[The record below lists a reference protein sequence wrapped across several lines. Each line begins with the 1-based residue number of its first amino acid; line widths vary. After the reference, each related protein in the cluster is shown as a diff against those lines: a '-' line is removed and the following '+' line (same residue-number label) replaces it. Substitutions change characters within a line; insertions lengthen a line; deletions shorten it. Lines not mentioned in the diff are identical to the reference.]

1 VIKNY
6 VEPGMARWWLRW
18 WLDTRGP
25 LAGVVLP
32 AALAWLAYQVD
43 ARLVPLG
50 LAVGLGVGLLW
61 TASRAA
67 AYALLGLALLLVLG
81 VGLLRALLDPLL
93 GLVAGLFLFAPVLL
107 LVALLMGRRKVPQ
120 PAYHAHW
127 ATAEETRD
135 MVVGGRD
142 GHPPGDGVLLGVNHG
157 RAIGVRPGFEGRR
170 EMGHVLVCGP
180 NRSGKSLH
188 LITNLML
195 WQDSAITLDIKGELY
210 RLTAAKRKEMGN
222 RVLVLD
228 PSGRG
233 DRYDPFAELSYS
245 DEALMTAANIVMETE
260 KERQP
265 IFAQRAAAGVVAAAL
280 AAAVEGVPTLPY
292 LRAITR
298 EGPMAFVRA
307 LARIDDAGVREK
319 LIEFLGGAPEDMSPR
334 DFREDRFLAST
345 WSTMVP
351 RLSPLLSQGVL
362 KMTGGSD
369 FRAADLVERP
379 TSLYLMFRESELGST
394 RKVFQLVLL
403 SLVTGLIRRG
413 DLDPDEEGVPML
425 LALDEAGRTPIPRL
439 DDLVST
445 ISGRGMSAL
454 VYVQDL
460 SQLESAY
467 GRQQAQTIR
476 GNCHTQVYY
485 RPTEHDTAER
495 VSRMTGKKSV
505 QDIRVSSGGQHSEGL
520 RERELITPDEVR
532 QIPQDRII
540 AFTGKKQPI
549 YAQRLEWFNLLP
561 GASEFV
567 KDNPLPEPP
576 ELPLPEVATT
586 NGAGNGGSAAHA
598 DGGAKRRPRR
608 TAEDPAPAGSEDG
621 EERRRRGA
629 RPERE
634 GGYVEPDV

>member
-1 VIKNY
+1 
-6 VEPGMARWWLRW
+6 M
-18 WLDTRGP
+18 
-25 LAGVVLP
+25 
-32 AALAWLAYQVD
+32 LAWLAYQID
-43 ARLVPLG
+43 ARLIPLG

-61 TASRAA
+61 TTSRAA

-81 VGLLRALLDPLL
+81 VGLLHGLLDPIL
-93 GLVAGLFLFAPVLL
+93 GLVAGLFLFSPVLL
-107 LVALLMGRRKVPQ
+107 LVGLVALLIGRRKVPE

-142 GHPPGDGVLLGVNHG
+142 GNPPGDGVMLGVNHG

-195 WQDSAITLDIKGELY
+195 WQGSAITLDIKGELY

-245 DEALMTAANIVMETE
+245 DEALISAARLVMDVD
-260 KERQP
+260 KERNP
-265 IFAQRAAAGVVAAAL
+265 IFTERAAAGVVAAAK

-307 LARIDDAGVREK
+307 LGWIDDAGVREK

-379 TSLYLMFRESELGST
+379 TSLYLMFAESELGST
-394 RKVFQLVLL
+394 QKVFQLVLL
-403 SLVTGLIRRG
+403 SLITGLIRRG
-413 DLDPDEEGVPML
+413 DLDPDGEGVPML
-425 LALDEAGRTPIPRL
+425 LALDEAGRTPIPKL

-476 GNCHTQVYY
+476 GNCHTQLYY

-495 VSRMTGKKSV
+495 ISRMTGRTSV
-505 QDIRVSSGGQHSEGL
+505 RDIRVSSGGQHSEGL
-520 RERELITPDEVR
+520 RERELITADEVR
-532 QIPQDRII
+532 QIPQDGVI
-540 AFTGKKQPI
+540 AFAGKKQPI
-549 YAQRLEWFNLLP
+549 YVQRLEWFNLLP

-567 KDNPLPEPP
+567 KDNPPPEPP
-576 ELPLPEVATT
+576 ELPLPEVAMM
-586 NGAGNGGSAAHA
+586 NGAGGGRSAARPN
-598 DGGAKRRPRR
+598 GESPRRPRR
-608 TAEDPAPAGSEDG
+608 TAEEPPPSGSEDG
-621 EERRRRGA
+621 EERGRRGA
-629 RPERE
+629 RLERE
-634 GGYVEPDV
+634 RGYVEPDV

>member
-1 VIKNY
+1 MEKHVK
-6 VEPGMARWWLRW
+6 PGLARWWPRW

-25 LAGVVLP
+25 FAGVVLP
-32 AALAWLAYQVD
+32 AVLAWLAYQVD
-43 ARLVPLG
+43 ARLIPLG

-81 VGLLRALLDPLL
+81 VGLLRSLLDPLL
-93 GLVAGLFLFAPVLL
+93 GFVAGLILFSPVLL
-107 LVALLMGRRKVPQ
+107 LVGLVALLIGRRKVPE

-142 GHPPGDGVLLGVNHG
+142 GNPPGDGVLLGVNHG
-157 RAIGVRPGFEGRR
+157 RVIGVRPGFEGRR

-188 LITNLML
+188 LVTNLML
-195 WQDSAITLDIKGELY
+195 WRGSAIALDIKGELY
-210 RLTAAKRKEMGN
+210 RLTAEERKRLGN
-222 RVLVLD
+222 KVLVLD

-233 DRYDPFAELSYS
+233 DRYDPFAELGYS
-245 DEALMTAANIVMETE
+245 DEALMTAANIVMEVD

-265 IFAQRAAAGVVAAAL
+265 IFAQRAAAGVVAAAK

-298 EGPMAFVRA
+298 EGPMAFVTT

-319 LIEFLGGAPEDMSPR
+319 LIEFLGGAPEDMTAK
-334 DFREDRFLAST
+334 DFRDDRFLAST

-351 RLSPLLSQGVL
+351 KLSPLLSQGVL

-369 FRAADLVERP
+369 FRAADLVARP

-413 DLDPDEEGVPML
+413 DLDPDGEGVPML

-476 GNCHTQVYY
+476 GNCHTQLYY

-495 VSRMTGKKSV
+495 ISRMTGKTSV
-505 QDIRVSSGGQHSEGL
+505 RDIRVSSGGQHSEGL

-532 QIPQDRII
+532 QIPQDGVI

-549 YAQRLEWFNLLP
+549 YAQRLEWFDLLP

-567 KDNPLPEPP
+567 KDNPPPEPP
-576 ELPLPEVATT
+576 ELPLPEAAATD
-586 NGAGNGGSAAHA
+586 GAGGGESATRA
-598 DGGAKRRPRR
+598 DGGAPRRPRR
-608 TAEDPAPAGSEDG
+608 TAEPPSGSEDG
-621 EERRRRGA
+621 ERRRRGA
-629 RPERE
+629 RVERE